1 MDDFFRITS
10 IAGKEIFG
18 HIFFNLFP
26 ALAFSFLVTKPFSSF
41 VNCLYALST
50 ARSIIAS
57 FSVFVPESKLR
68 SLLQISFSVCVLSP
82 RIFFCFLQPST
93 SIFETSPG
101 VVNPKMIQVLKTCT
115 SSIQDCLDCVF
126 NLIGTVYFNFLN
138 SGSSSFRAV
147 IGEDDDDN
155 DDVDNDDDVQEE
167 EETVLVAV
175 APISTLLTL
184 GVNLVMVIFANGSFR
199 ARSS

>member
-1 MDDFFRITS
+1 M
-10 IAGKEIFG
+10 
-18 HIFFNLFP
+18 
-26 ALAFSFLVTKPFSSF
+26 
-41 VNCLYALST
+41 
-50 ARSIIAS
+50 
-57 FSVFVPESKLR
+57 
-68 SLLQISFSVCVLSP
+68 
-82 RIFFCFLQPST
+82 
-93 SIFETSPG
+93 
-101 VVNPKMIQVLKTCT
+101 
-115 SSIQDCLDCVF
+115 
-126 NLIGTVYFNFLN
+126 YFNFLN